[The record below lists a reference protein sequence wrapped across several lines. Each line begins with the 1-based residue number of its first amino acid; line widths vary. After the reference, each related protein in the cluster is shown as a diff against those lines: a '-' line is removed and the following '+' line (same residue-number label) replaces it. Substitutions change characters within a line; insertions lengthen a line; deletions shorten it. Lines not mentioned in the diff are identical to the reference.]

1 MLFRSGLGLME
12 PRIASSILVSALL
25 RRAEA
30 EGGFGVV
37 LARGDSTSGSVAV
50 LLTERGANPRLYER
64 LLQPDGRYAWQ
75 ESGQKN
81 LAEPGELRAMIERR
95 RRFDPDLW
103 LIELDIASAERFAA
117 EMNSFG

>member
-1 MLFRSGLGLME
+1 MTE
-12 PRIASSILVSALL
+12 PRLASSILVSALL

-37 LARGDSTSGSVAV
+37 LAKGDPTAGSIAV
-50 LLTERGANPRLYER
+50 LLTERGTNPRLLER
-64 LLQPDGRYAWQ
+64 LLQPDGRYAWR
-75 ESGQKN
+75 ESGQQS
-81 LAEPGELRAMIERR
+81 LSGPGEVQALIERR

-117 EMNSFG
+117 EMNSIG